1 MAGRQSAFG
10 RRITSNGVVHKHP
23 VLRFCGNGIMR
34 ERINFMVKVAQIRDI
49 MTAKVLTVKDTDTLD
64 YVAGLFEKYD
74 YDGLPVVDSGGV
86 LKGIITAY
94 DMVVQSSGMHLP
106 TLFNIMDQISVDKAD
121 KAALEGHFNKLKTVK
136 ASEIMNSNPLT
147 VKPETLVEEAA
158 KELNMDIF
166 CKIINKEIP
175 SNIILENSDFLAFHD
190 INPKAPVHILAI
202 PKVHVDSFNE
212 VTPEIMKNMTTFIQ
226 DVAKE
231 MDIDKSGYRVITNV
245 GEDGAQ
251 EVKHLHFH
259 IFGGAKLAWSHLA
272 DANPKSMI

>member
-1 MAGRQSAFG
+1 
-10 RRITSNGVVHKHP
+10 
-23 VLRFCGNGIMR
+23 
-34 ERINFMVKVAQIRDI
+34 MVKVAQIRDI

-158 KELNMDIF
+158 KEFAQHHKVNPIVVVDANGKLAGVVSRYDIIRF
-166 CKIINKEIP
+166 FNEKYFNRILEATGHTNVLQGLARANVEKEVQSTVGALGQFLLVGKIRPRIWKIIAI
-175 SNIILENSDFLAFHD
+175 SAFIAGFIGSMALIIRIVKKSSQEGYNY
-190 INPKAPVHILAI
+190 
-202 PKVHVDSFNE
+202 KVKIAE
-212 VTPEIMKNMTTFIQ
+212 
-226 DVAKE
+226 
-231 MDIDKSGYRVITNV
+231 R
-245 GEDGAQ
+245 
-251 EVKHLHFH
+251 L
-259 IFGGAKLAWSHLA
+259 L
-272 DANPKSMI
+272 